1 MQAGNVSYN
10 SLDDLPEVVPVFPL
24 GGSLLLPDANMPL
37 NIFEPRYLA
46 MIDDAMRGHRLIG
59 IIQPRWDVAAQD
71 NGGADADAPPVV
83 SVGCLGRITG
93 FQEAG
98 DGRYLV
104 NLAGVCRFRQTH
116 ELPQK
121 NGYRLFRI
129 APFVEDLAEGS
140 AEGVNREALL
150 AAFKSFLEAN
160 GMEADWESV
169 SKTPTDVLVNMLSMM
184 SPYGPAEKQALL
196 EAADL
201 KTRAETLVAI
211 TEMSLMREGG
221 DTPQTLQ

>member
-10 SLDDLPEVVPVFPL
+10 TPDDLPEVVPVFPL
-24 GGSLLLPDANMPL
+24 AGSLLLPDANMPL

-46 MIDDAMRGHRLIG
+46 MIDDAIRGHRLVG
-59 IIQPRWDVAAQD
+59 IIQPRWDV
-71 NGGADADAPPVV
+71 GDAGDTPPVV
-83 SVGCLGRITG
+83 AVGCLGRITA

-98 DGRYLV
+98 DGRYIV

-116 ELPQK
+116 ELPGR
-121 NGYRLFRI
+121 NGYRLFKI
-129 APFVEDLAEGS
+129 TPFAGDLADAD
-140 AEGVNREALL
+140 AEGVDREALL
-150 AAFKSFLEAN
+150 GAFRAFLEAN
-160 GMEADWESV
+160 GMEADWDSV
-169 SKTPTDVLVNMLSMM
+169 SKTPTDALVNMLSMM

-196 EAADL
+196 EAPDL

-211 TEMSLMREGG
+211 TEMSLMREGAGG

>member
-10 SLDDLPEVVPVFPL
+10 APDDLPEVVPVFPL

-37 NIFEPRYLA
+37 NIFEPRYLS
-46 MIDDAMRGHRLIG
+46 MVDDAMKGHRLIG
-59 IIQPRWDVAAQD
+59 IIQPRWDTDA
-71 NGGADADAPPVV
+71 GGGEAPPVV

-98 DGRYLV
+98 DGRYLI

-116 ELPQK
+116 ELPGR
-121 NGYRLFRI
+121 NGYRLFKI
-129 APFVEDLAEGS
+129 TPFVGDLEEAS
-140 AEGVNREALL
+140 AEGVDRDALL
-150 AAFKSFLEAN
+150 GAFRAFLEAN
-160 GMEADWESV
+160 GMEADWDSV

-211 TEMSLMREGG
+211 TEMSLMREGAS

>member
-10 SLDDLPEVVPVFPL
+10 SADDLPEVVPVFPL
-24 GGSLLLPDANMPL
+24 GGSLLLPDTNMPL

-46 MIDDAMRGHRLIG
+46 MVDDAMRGHRLIG
-59 IIQPRWDVAAQD
+59 IIQPRWDAAED
-71 NGGADADAPPVV
+71 NNAVV

-116 ELPQK
+116 ELPEK
-121 NGYRLFRI
+121 NGYRLFKI
-129 APFVEDLAEGS
+129 VPFVEDLAETS
-140 AEGVNREALL
+140 AEGVDRDALL
-150 AAFKSFLEAN
+150 AAFRQFLEAN

-196 EAADL
+196 EARDL

-211 TEMSLMREGG
+211 TEMSLMREGAG
-221 DTPQTLQ
+221 DAPQTLQ